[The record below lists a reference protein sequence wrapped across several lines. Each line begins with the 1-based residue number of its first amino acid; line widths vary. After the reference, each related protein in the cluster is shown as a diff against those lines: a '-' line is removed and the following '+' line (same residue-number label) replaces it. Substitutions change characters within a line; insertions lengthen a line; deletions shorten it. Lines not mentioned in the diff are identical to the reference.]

1 MYYVNNRQNI
11 ASMPYENNRFIGSGF
26 AVPFLLGGL
35 TGGLLA
41 PGFYP
46 RPIPYAPYPP
56 IPPRPYPYYRPY
68 Y

>member
-1 MYYVNNRQNI
+1 MYYINNRQNMNTI
-11 ASMPYENNRFIGSGF
+11 PYGNNRFVGGGF

-41 PGFYP
+41 PSFYP